1 MKNVARISLMFLL
14 TANLTS
20 HAQTTVIN
28 YDESADGDLSCAAE
42 PFFILGEGSNTFVG
56 TEGGLSGGPIDFDCV
71 NFTIP
76 PGHQL
81 DAVTFRFT
89 SIVDSTDSQSV
100 LGRDNWL
107 QTKDYVVLSG
117 ATFSAIDP
125 TRYLLNAFD
134 GFDPYSLFVAVLPL
148 GEGNYRYQNGGLFV
162 PGLYTYEIQLSVS
175 ANAGVKRWEVDVELT
190 NGGVITGTYG
200 FDASTG
206 IFSDVMVSATGGAF
220 PATSA
225 SLTDVIFDWSNG
237 IWIDLIPS
245 VNDLTGIED
254 VFLVLESPMTDL
266 GGVINVTQI
275 ERYLCTNADC
285 TTFDFL
291 SVNSSFVGE
300 ATVTSIPKPSELL
313 EELGTAVTDEG
324 PGSSFAD
331 KISLAQAYLDV
342 PDEESAC
349 LMMNAF
355 LNQVRAQR
363 GKKLTEEQAD
373 QFTSD
378 AEAIIA
384 AIGCD

>member
-1 MKNVARISLMFLL
+1 MNIIARISLIGLL
-14 TANLTS
+14 AASFTS
-20 HAQTTVIN
+20 HAQTNVIN

-42 PFFILGEGSNTFVG
+42 PFFILGEGTNIFVG
-56 TEGGLSGGPIDFDCV
+56 TEGGLSGGLNDFDCV

-76 PGHQL
+76 AGHQL

-89 SIVDSTDSQSV
+89 SIIDSTDSQSI

-107 QTKDYVVLSG
+107 RTEDFIVLSG
-117 ATFSAIDP
+117 APFSTIDP

-134 GFDPYSLFVAVLPL
+134 GFDPYSLFDAVLPL

-175 ANAGVKRWEVDVELT
+175 ANAGVRRWEVDIELT

-206 IFSDVMVSATGGAF
+206 IFSDVMVSATGGVF

-266 GGVINVTQI
+266 GGVINVIQI

-291 SVNSSFVGE
+291 SVDSSFVGE
-300 ATVTSIPKPSELL
+300 ATVTSVPKPSELL
-313 EELGTAVTDEG
+313 EELGTAVTGEG

-331 KISLAQAYLDV
+331 KILLAQTYLDV

-349 LMMNAF
+349 LILGDF

-373 QFTSD
+373 QFTAD
-378 AEAIIA
+378 AMAIMD